1 MYIDVAQPFIY
12 MKTWHGEKLTTVQKN
27 ADYVSLYVLSSKLIN
42 VSFEHVFT
50 KDYIILLSLL
60 SIMNI
65 GHGVIIVIIVIT
77 NITTIRV
84 FMNSIFI
91 MVVIFFMVS
100 LLIVIMIVILVF
112 NARTEIIIQKFRQI
126 NNIDNR

>member
-1 MYIDVAQPFIY
+1 MYIVVAQPFIY

-65 GHGVIIVIIVIT
+65 GVIIVIIVIT

-91 MVVIFFMVS
+91 IVVIFFMVS
-100 LLIVIMIVILVF
+100 LLIIIIIVILVF
-112 NARTEIIIQKFRQI
+112 NVRTEIIIQKFRQI